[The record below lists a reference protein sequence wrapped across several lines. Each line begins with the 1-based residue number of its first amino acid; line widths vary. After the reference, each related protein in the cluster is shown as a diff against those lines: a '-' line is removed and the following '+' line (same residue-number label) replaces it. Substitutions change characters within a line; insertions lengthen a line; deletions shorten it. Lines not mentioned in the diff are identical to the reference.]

1 MASSSTKFLVF
12 GSLAGMAMA
21 ASLPASNSS
30 LTRGAVKE
38 FPECVSLHERKSWT
52 AMTDVEKKA
61 YIDAELCLQNKAP
74 KLGVEGSQNLWDD
87 LMYAHIYQANVIH
100 NDGPFLPWHR
110 LYMRVHEVYLQTECG
125 YEGGQPYWNELE
137 DAEAGF
143 LNQSTVFDAET
154 GFGSFKNGENGCV
167 ADGPFVNLTM
177 HLNQTSNNADF
188 CLTRDLDQDSFYQA
202 NSTYVNECMA
212 IDTYVDSWNCW
223 GTAPHLAG
231 HMGVGGTMLD
241 VVSSPG
247 DPLFFLHHTNL
258 DRLWWEWQSVNLTAR
273 LNEMGGPV
281 VASDAFLEM
290 SNLEYPGADLLDYN
304 GENGGNVTTMAHN
317 LWTAGLLPNITIA
330 DLMDVRGPISCAIY
344 V

>member
-1 MASSSTKFLVF
+1 MASSSTKLLLL
-12 GSLAGMAMA
+12 GSLAALATA

-38 FPECVSLHERKSWT
+38 FPECTSLHERKSWN

-61 YIDAELCLQNKAP
+61 YIDAELL
-74 KLGVEGSQNLWDD
+74 
-87 LMYAHIYQANVIH
+87 
-100 NDGPFLPWHR
+100 
-110 LYMRVHEVYLQTECG
+110 RVHEVYLQIECG

-177 HLNQTSNNADF
+177 HLNQMSNNANF

-273 LNEMGGPV
+273 LNEIGGPG

-317 LWTAGLLPNITIA
+317 L
-330 DLMDVRGPISCAIY
+330 
-344 V
+344 

>member
-1 MASSSTKFLVF
+1 MSSTSLKFLVY
-12 GSLAGMAMA
+12 GCAAAMA
-21 ASLPASNSS
+21 VASSLPSSNSS
-30 LTRGAVKE
+30 ATRAAVKE
-38 FPECVSLHERKSWT
+38 FPECTSLHQRKSWT
-52 AMTDVEKKA
+52 AMTTTEKKA
-61 YIDAELCLQNKAP
+61 YIDAELCLMNKAP
-74 KLGVEGSQNLWDD
+74 KLGIAGSQNLWDD
-87 LMYAHIYQANVIH
+87 MMYAHIYQANVIH

-154 GFGSFKNGENGCV
+154 GFGSFKNGDNGCV

-177 HLNQTSNNADF
+177 HLNQTSSDANF

-212 IDTYVDSWNCW
+212 IETYVDSWNCW

-273 LNEMGGPV
+273 LNEIGGPV
-281 VASDAFLEM
+281 VASDAFLTM
-290 SNLEYPGADLLDYN
+290 SNLDYPGADLLDYN

-317 LWTAGLLPNITIA
+317 LWTAGLLPNVTIA
-330 DLMDVRGPISCAIY
+330 DLMDIRGPISCAIY
-344 V
+344 I